1 MLKRLFST
9 RGHAL
14 PTTTTNDAGGR
25 AYAFSPEHAL
35 AQYAVTGTVHNT
47 FYATAEDQLSTVL
60 ALAGAVSPE
69 FVAKTALYC
78 RTRGFMKDVP
88 ALLVAYL
95 AKADV
100 KLMSAVFPAVIDNGK
115 MLRSFVQI
123 VRSGA
128 IGRKSLGTAPKRAAR
143 TWFASRAPEVIFRQ
157 STGQSPSMADVVKL
171 VRPSPS
177 LASGEKDT
185 MREALYGYLIG
196 KEVDTGALPAN
207 VRAFE
212 AFKAA
217 AAAGQTGAD
226 AEANV
231 PDVPFEM
238 LTALS
243 LTKGHWK
250 QIARNMSWTQTRMNL
265 NTLLRN
271 GVLEDEELVRLVAAR
286 LANAGSIRRARVFP
300 YQLLAAFRAAG
311 AEMPRA
317 ITVALEE
324 ALEIATE
331 NVPAVAGKLYI
342 CPDVSGSMTS
352 SVTGYRKGATSAVRC
367 VDVAGLLAASLLRRN
382 PDAELLA
389 FSDDV
394 VKMPRPLNP
403 RDTVMTN
410 AQYLASLP
418 SGGTACSAPLRHLN
432 AKGAK
437 GDLVVYVSDNQ
448 SWADFARSPGATYT
462 RGTAMAEEWERFRT
476 RNPDAKLALI
486 DLQPNATTQ
495 VQTRADVLN
504 IGGFSDAVFE
514 LLSLFANGRDR
525 PGRGAPGGRDPQP
538 VVDEL
543 KPVPWSAEEDGRPR
557 GLVEC
562 RRGLHRPNRG
572 LRATNPARIRACLGG
587 PTRSLFILVD
597 RSSRGVAQSGLERS
611 VRNREDAGSNPATP
625 TEEEDRHPVKAPC
638 LRRHGAHAV
647 LDLRSVRPRRRCAA
661 RRTYAIGNE
670 ERTRVRRPSAVLPR
684 DAKPGR

>member
-14 PTTTTNDAGGR
+14 PTTTTNEAGGR

-35 AQYAVTGTVHNT
+35 AQYALTGTVHNT

-60 ALAGAVSPE
+60 TLAGAVSPE

-78 RTRGFMKDVP
+78 RTHGFMKDVP

-100 KLMSAVFPAVIDNGK
+100 KLMSAVFPAVIDSGK
-115 MLRSFVQI
+115 MLRNFVQI

-128 IGRKSLGTAPKRAAR
+128 VGRKSLGTAPKRAAR
-143 TWFASRAPEVIFRQ
+143 TWFASRTPEVIFRQ
-157 STGQSPSMADVVKL
+157 STGQSPSMADVLKL
-171 VRPSPS
+171 VRPSPA
-177 LASGEKDT
+177 LASGAKDT

-196 KEVDTGALPAN
+196 KDVDSGALPAN
-207 VRAFE
+207 VQAFE
-212 AFKAA
+212 TFKSN
-217 AAAGQTGAD
+217 TD
-226 AEANV
+226 ASV

-243 LTKGHWK
+243 LTKEHWK
-250 QIARNMSWTQTRMNL
+250 QIARTMSWTQTRMNL

-271 GVLEDEELVRLVAAR
+271 GVFEDEEMIRLVAER
-286 LANAGSIRRARVFP
+286 LKDAAAIRRAKAFP
-300 YQLLAAFRAAG
+300 YQLLAAFRAASE
-311 AEMPRA
+311 EMPQAIRA
-317 ITVALEE
+317 ALED

-342 CPDVSGSMTS
+342 CPDVSGSMQS
-352 SVTGYRKGATSAVRC
+352 PVTGFRRGATSAVRC

-432 AKGAK
+432 EKGAT
-437 GDLVVYVSDNQ
+437 GDIVVVVSDNQ
-448 SWADFARSPGATYT
+448 SWADFARQGTTAPSYT
-462 RGTAMAEEWERFRT
+462 RATAMADHWARFRT
-476 RNPDAKLALI
+476 RNPAAKLVLI
-486 DLQPNATTQ
+486 DLQPYGTTQ
-495 VQTRADVLN
+495 VQNRADVLN
-504 IGGFSDAVFE
+504 IGGFSDSVFE
-514 LLSLFANGRDR
+514 LVSLFASGEI
-525 PGRGAPGGRDPQP
+525 GTGADH
-538 VVDEL
+538 
-543 KPVPWSAEEDGRPR
+543 
-557 GLVEC
+557 LVEKI
-562 RRGLHRPNRG
+562 RSQSL
-572 LRATNPARIRACLGG
+572 TN
-587 PTRSLFILVD
+587 
-597 RSSRGVAQSGLERS
+597 
-611 VRNREDAGSNPATP
+611 
-625 TEEEDRHPVKAPC
+625 
-638 LRRHGAHAV
+638 
-647 LDLRSVRPRRRCAA
+647 
-661 RRTYAIGNE
+661 
-670 ERTRVRRPSAVLPR
+670 
-684 DAKPGR
+684 